1 MQEINAVEIKRPSF
15 DEEIT
20 IEIPKDMPEIK
31 HNLGE
36 LKDFALQ
43 LKDFYSKLVF
53 SDNNVNEASKEK
65 TKLNKL
71 VNEVKR
77 LRIDNIKKYKEPIE
91 SFEST
96 AKEIEKL
103 LNEAKDSVQVF
114 IDKAERQRRE
124 DKLEKVIT
132 PIINLAINNAFVE
145 GHLIEA
151 DKILIDDRWF
161 NKTFKDKDIEEDV
174 NSQVEE
180 IKRQQDEYNKG
191 LEIIKSTIEMAPNLS
206 VEKCYDIYPERY
218 KITKDLT
225 AVLDDI
231 KTHSK
236 RAEISDVDGSVNKTT
251 GTIDNSS
258 MFDVTLDDVIEDKT
272 DLQIENVEFT
282 IKLKGTQKQFNLLK
296 DYIKRLGM
304 EVVVYD

>member
-53 SDNNVNEASKEK
+53 SDDNINEASKEK

-71 VNEVKR
+71 VNEIKR
-77 LRIDNIKKYKEPIE
+77 LRIDNVKKYKEPIE

-132 PIINLAINNAFVE
+132 PIINLAINNAFVK

-174 NSQVEE
+174 NNQVDLIISVEE
-180 IKRQQDEYNKG
+180 EYQKG
-191 LEIIKSTIEMAPNLS
+191 LGIIKSTIEMASQMSINRD
-206 VEKCYDIYPERY
+206 YDKYAERF
-218 KITKDLT
+218 KFTRDLT
-225 AVLDDI
+225 SVLDDI
-231 KTHSK
+231 KNENEK
-236 RAEISDVDGSVNKTT
+236 RENSTEQTTIIDNKT
-251 GTIDNSS
+251 
-258 MFDVTLDDVIEDKT
+258 MFDVTLDDVIEDKI
-272 DLQIENVEFT
+272 DVQVEDVEFT

-296 DYIKRLGM
+296 DYIERLGM
-304 EVVVYD
+304 EVVIYG

>member
-114 IDKAERQRRE
+114 IDKAEKQRRE

-132 PIINLAINNAFVE
+132 PIINLAVNNAFVK

-174 NSQVEE
+174 NNQVAEIIKAEE
-180 IKRQQDEYNKG
+180 EYQKG
-191 LEIIKSTIEMAPNLS
+191 LGIIKSTIEMASQMSINRDYDKY
-206 VEKCYDIYPERY
+206 VERFKFTR
-218 KITKDLT
+218 DLT
-225 AVLDDI
+225 SVLDDI
-231 KTHSK
+231 KNENERRENST
-236 RAEISDVDGSVNKTT
+236 EQTTIIDNKT
-251 GTIDNSS
+251 
-258 MFDVTLDDVIEDKT
+258 MFDVTLDDVIEDKI
-272 DLQIENVEFT
+272 DLQIKDVEFT

-296 DYIKRLGM
+296 DYIERLGM
-304 EVVVYD
+304 EVVIYG

>member
-53 SDNNVNEASKEK
+53 SDDNINEASKEK

-71 VNEVKR
+71 VNEIKR
-77 LRIDNIKKYKEPIE
+77 LRIDNVKKYKEPIE

-114 IDKAERQRRE
+114 IDKAEEQRRQE
-124 DKLEKVIT
+124 KLEKVIT
-132 PIINLAINNAFVE
+132 PIINVAVNNAFVK
-145 GHLIEA
+145 GHLI
-151 DKILIDDRWF
+151 DTNKILIDDRWF

-174 NSQVEE
+174 NNQVDLIISVEE
-180 IKRQQDEYNKG
+180 EYQKG
-191 LEIIKSTIEMAPNLS
+191 LGIIKSTIEMASQMSINRDYDKY
-206 VEKCYDIYPERY
+206 VERFKFTR
-218 KITKDLT
+218 DLT
-225 AVLDDI
+225 SVLDDI
-231 KTHSK
+231 KNENERRKNST
-236 RAEISDVDGSVNKTT
+236 EQTTIIDNKT
-251 GTIDNSS
+251 
-258 MFDVTLDDVIEDKT
+258 MFDLQNDSNNDIIITKT
-272 DLQIENVEFT
+272 FR
-282 IKLKGTQKQFNLLK
+282 GTEQQMNLLGQYAMK
-296 DYIKRLGM
+296 LGM
-304 EVVVYD
+304 EVVENGFY

>member
-53 SDNNVNEASKEK
+53 SDDNINEASKEK

-71 VNEVKR
+71 VNEIKR

-96 AKEIEKL
+96 AKEIERL
-103 LNEAKDSVQVF
+103 LNEAKDSVQIF

-132 PIINLAINNAFVE
+132 PIINLAINNAFVK
-145 GHLIEA
+145 GYLIDKE
-151 DKILIDDRWF
+151 KILIDNRWY
-161 NKTFKDKDIEEDV
+161 NKTFKDDEIEEDV
-174 NSQVEE
+174 NNQVDLIIRAE
-180 IKRQQDEYNKG
+180 DEYNKG
-191 LEIIKSTIEMAPNLS
+191 LDIIVSTLEMASKMS
-206 VEKCYDIYPERY
+206 VEKDFDKYKERF
-218 KITKDLT
+218 TFTRDLT
-225 AVLDDI
+225 SVLDDI
-231 KTHSK
+231 KNENERRENST
-236 RAEISDVDGSVNKTT
+236 EQTTIIDNKT
-251 GTIDNSS
+251 
-258 MFDVTLDDVIEDKT
+258 MFDLQNDINKGIIITKT
-272 DLQIENVEFT
+272 FR
-282 IKLKGTQKQFNLLK
+282 GTEQQMNLLGQYAMK
-296 DYIKRLGM
+296 LGM
-304 EVVVYD
+304 EVVENGFY

>member
-1 MQEINAVEIKRPSF
+1 MQEINTVEIKRPSF

-53 SDNNVNEASKEK
+53 SDDNINEASKEK

-71 VNEVKR
+71 VNEIKR
-77 LRIDNIKKYKEPIE
+77 LRIDNVKKYKEPIE

-132 PIINLAINNAFVE
+132 PIINLAINNAFVK

-174 NSQVEE
+174 NNQVDLIISVEE
-180 IKRQQDEYNKG
+180 EYQKG
-191 LEIIKSTIEMAPNLS
+191 LGIIKSTIEMASQMSINRD
-206 VEKCYDIYPERY
+206 YDKYAERF
-218 KITKDLT
+218 KFTRDLT
-225 AVLDDI
+225 SVLDDI
-231 KTHSK
+231 KNENERRENST
-236 RAEISDVDGSVNKTT
+236 EQTTIIDNKT
-251 GTIDNSS
+251 
-258 MFDVTLDDVIEDKT
+258 MFDVTLDNVIEDKI
-272 DLQIENVEFT
+272 DLQIKDVEFT

-296 DYIKRLGM
+296 DYIERLGM
-304 EVVVYD
+304 EVVIYG

>member
-96 AKEIEKL
+96 AKEIERL

-132 PIINLAINNAFVE
+132 PIINLAINNAFVK

-174 NSQVEE
+174 NNQVDLIISVEE
-180 IKRQQDEYNKG
+180 EYQKG
-191 LEIIKSTIEMAPNLS
+191 LGIIKSTIEMASQMSINRD
-206 VEKCYDIYPERY
+206 YDKYAERF
-218 KITKDLT
+218 KFTRDLT
-225 AVLDDI
+225 SVLDDI
-231 KTHSK
+231 KNENERRENST
-236 RAEISDVDGSVNKTT
+236 EQTTIIDNKT
-251 GTIDNSS
+251 
-258 MFDVTLDDVIEDKT
+258 MFDVTLDNVIEDKI

-296 DYIKRLGM
+296 DYIERLGM

>member
-1 MQEINAVEIKRPSF
+1 MNNIELTRPTF
-15 DEEIT
+15 NKEIT
-20 IEIPKDMPEIK
+20 VEIPKDMPEIK

-36 LKDFALQ
+36 LKDFALK

-53 SDNNVNEASKEK
+53 SDDSLNEASKEK
-65 TKLNKL
+65 TRLNKL

-96 AKEIEKL
+96 AKEIEGL

-132 PIINLAINNAFVE
+132 PIINRAINNAFVK

-161 NKTFKDKDIEEDV
+161 NKTFKDSEIEKAINAQIDEFIRQEDDY
-174 NSQVEE
+174 
-180 IKRQQDEYNKG
+180 KKG
-191 LEIIKSTIEMAPNLS
+191 LDIIVSTIEMASQMS
-206 VEKCYDIYPERY
+206 VEKDFEKYKERF
-218 KITKDLT
+218 TFTRDLT
-225 AVLDDI
+225 SILDDI
-231 KTHSK
+231 KLENLARENSVETVSGT
-236 RAEISDVDGSVNKTT
+236 INGFNITVDSDG
-251 GTIDNSS
+251 IDNSN
-258 MFDVTLDDVIEDKT
+258 MFEDSPFNVQDVVAEYTIRVRGTVNQLAQVKTFIES
-272 DLQIENVEFT
+272 I
-282 IKLKGTQKQFNLLK
+282 
-296 DYIKRLGM
+296 GM
-304 EVVVYD
+304 EEI

>member
-96 AKEIEKL
+96 AKEIERL

-132 PIINLAINNAFVE
+132 PIINLAINNAFVK

-174 NSQVEE
+174 NNQVDLIISVEE
-180 IKRQQDEYNKG
+180 EYQKG
-191 LEIIKSTIEMAPNLS
+191 LGIIKSTIEMASQMSINRD
-206 VEKCYDIYPERY
+206 YDKYAERF
-218 KITKDLT
+218 KFTRDLT
-225 AVLDDI
+225 SVLDDI
-231 KTHSK
+231 KNENERRENST
-236 RAEISDVDGSVNKTT
+236 EQTTIIDNKT
-251 GTIDNSS
+251 
-258 MFDVTLDDVIEDKT
+258 MFDVTLDDVIEDKI
-272 DLQIENVEFT
+272 DLQIKDVEFT

-296 DYIKRLGM
+296 DYIERLGM
-304 EVVVYD
+304 EVVIYD

>member
-1 MQEINAVEIKRPSF
+1 MQEINTVEIKRPSF

-53 SDNNVNEASKEK
+53 SDDNINEASKEK

-71 VNEVKR
+71 VNEIKR
-77 LRIDNIKKYKEPIE
+77 LRIDNVKKYKEPIE

-103 LNEAKDSVQVF
+103 LNEAKDSVQIF

-132 PIINLAINNAFVE
+132 PIINLAVNNAFVK

-174 NSQVEE
+174 NNQVDLIISVEE
-180 IKRQQDEYNKG
+180 EYQKG
-191 LEIIKSTIEMAPNLS
+191 LGIIKSTIEMASQMSINRD
-206 VEKCYDIYPERY
+206 YDKYAERF
-218 KITKDLT
+218 KFTRDLT
-225 AVLDDI
+225 SVLDDI
-231 KTHSK
+231 KNENERRENST
-236 RAEISDVDGSVNKTT
+236 EQTTIIDNKT
-251 GTIDNSS
+251 
-258 MFDVTLDDVIEDKT
+258 MFDVTLDDVIEDKI
-272 DLQIENVEFT
+272 DLQIKDVEFT

-296 DYIKRLGM
+296 DYIERLGM
-304 EVVVYD
+304 EVVIYG

>member
-132 PIINLAINNAFVE
+132 PIINLAINNAFVK

-174 NSQVEE
+174 NNQVDLIISVEE
-180 IKRQQDEYNKG
+180 EYQKG
-191 LEIIKSTIEMAPNLS
+191 LGIIKSTIEMASQMSINRD
-206 VEKCYDIYPERY
+206 YDKYAERF
-218 KITKDLT
+218 KFTRDLT
-225 AVLDDI
+225 SVLDDI
-231 KTHSK
+231 KNENEK
-236 RAEISDVDGSVNKTT
+236 RENSTEQTTIIDNKT
-251 GTIDNSS
+251 
-258 MFDVTLDDVIEDKT
+258 MFDVTLDDVIEDKI
-272 DLQIENVEFT
+272 DLQIKDVEFT

-296 DYIKRLGM
+296 DYIERLGM
-304 EVVVYD
+304 EVVIYG

>member
-71 VNEVKR
+71 VNEIKR
-77 LRIDNIKKYKEPIE
+77 LRIDNVKKYKEPIE

-114 IDKAERQRRE
+114 IDKAEKQRRDE
-124 DKLEKVIT
+124 KLEKVIT
-132 PIINLAINNAFVE
+132 PIINVAINNAFVK
-145 GHLIEA
+145 GYLIEA

-174 NSQVEE
+174 NNQVDLIISVEE
-180 IKRQQDEYNKG
+180 EYQKG
-191 LEIIKSTIEMAPNLS
+191 LGIIKSTIEMASQMSINRD
-206 VEKCYDIYPERY
+206 YDKYAERF
-218 KITKDLT
+218 KFTRDLT
-225 AVLDDI
+225 SVLDDI
-231 KTHSK
+231 KNENERRENST
-236 RAEISDVDGSVNKTT
+236 EQTTIIDNKT
-251 GTIDNSS
+251 
-258 MFDVTLDDVIEDKT
+258 MFDLQNDTNKGIIITKT
-272 DLQIENVEFT
+272 FR
-282 IKLKGTQKQFNLLK
+282 GTEQQMNLLGQYAMK
-296 DYIKRLGM
+296 LGM
-304 EVVVYD
+304 EVVENGFY

>member
-114 IDKAERQRRE
+114 IDKAEKQRRDE
-124 DKLEKVIT
+124 KLEKVIT
-132 PIINLAINNAFVE
+132 PIINVAINNAFVK

-174 NSQVEE
+174 NNQVDLIISVEE
-180 IKRQQDEYNKG
+180 EYQKG
-191 LEIIKSTIEMAPNLS
+191 LGIIKSTIEMASQMSINRDYDKY
-206 VEKCYDIYPERY
+206 VERFKFTR
-218 KITKDLT
+218 DLT
-225 AVLDDI
+225 SVLDDI
-231 KTHSK
+231 KNENERRENST
-236 RAEISDVDGSVNKTT
+236 EQTTIIDNKT
-251 GTIDNSS
+251 
-258 MFDVTLDDVIEDKT
+258 MFDLQNDTNKGIIITKT
-272 DLQIENVEFT
+272 FR
-282 IKLKGTQKQFNLLK
+282 GTEQQMNLLGQYAMK
-296 DYIKRLGM
+296 LGM
-304 EVVVYD
+304 EVVENGFY